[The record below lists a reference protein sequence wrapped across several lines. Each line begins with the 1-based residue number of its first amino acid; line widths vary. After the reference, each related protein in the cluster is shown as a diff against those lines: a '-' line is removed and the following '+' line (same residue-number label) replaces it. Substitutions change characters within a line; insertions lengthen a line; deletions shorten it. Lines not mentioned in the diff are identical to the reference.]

1 MSEVRKKRV
10 VRRRKPKIKFDKQKY
25 RNLKWAYRVIIGF
38 LFIMCIVIV
47 RINITEGDNY
57 SIKVLQQ
64 QSFTSRVV
72 PFKRGDIK
80 DRNGN
85 VLATSVMM
93 YNLVIDCKLLKADG
107 NERYM
112 EPTVNALVKY
122 FGFDRED
129 LITSIN
135 ERKNSSYWVAKKE
148 LRYEDI
154 KDYQA
159 YEKGE
164 FVKTDEEEKAVNNT
178 KGIWFEEEY
187 KRQYLMYI

>member
-164 FVKTDEEEKAVNNT
+164 FAKTDEEEKAVNNT
-178 KGIWFEEEY
+178 KGI
-187 KRQYLMYI
+187 

>member
-1 MSEVRKKRV
+1 MSEVRRKRV

-25 RNLKWAYRVIIGF
+25 RNLKWAYRIIVGF
-38 LFIMCIVIV
+38 LFI
-47 RINITEGDNY
+47 
-57 SIKVLQQ
+57 
-64 QSFTSRVV
+64 
-72 PFKRGDIK
+72 
-80 DRNGN
+80 N

-135 ERKNSSYWVAKKE
+135 ERKNSSYWVAKK
-148 LRYEDI
+148 
-154 KDYQA
+154 
-159 YEKGE
+159 
-164 FVKTDEEEKAVNNT
+164 N
-178 KGIWFEEEY
+178 
-187 KRQYLMYI
+187 